1 MACLANSKNT
11 NAEVTFNHIKNIP
24 SNSTMPPRQ
33 QRIVYFTRHAEALH
47 NVEEQKAVAKAKA
60 AGKDFEAQEVARK
73 SVLNDQHLADAPLS
87 PKGFEQ
93 AGHAAAQLRLL
104 HQLAADRFPSPQI
117 VLVSPLRRAL
127 QTATALYA
135 SNNGSNKPKFVALE
149 ALREK
154 RTGYVADERRSVAVL
169 QQEFPHVN
177 FDDLLHKH
185 ENPTP
190 DKGEDNAKL
199 QIRTHTFL
207 SSAYMAN
214 LKQDC
219 IAIVT
224 HKAWLR
230 ELHHAVDQHEDIATC
245 LGTAPAVF
253 TNAEVR
259 MIQCTWETSR
269 HTSRLLGMQ
278 ATTTVE
284 QALRCAI
291 GNAVQHWR
299 GQKQVHTPTDDDES
313 DDSLQNTIT
322 SQTDEDGL
330 RGEFE
335 AIPAM

>member
-1 MACLANSKNT
+1 
-11 NAEVTFNHIKNIP
+11 
-24 SNSTMPPRQ
+24 MPPRQ

-60 AGKDFEAQEVARK
+60 AGKGFDAQEVARK

-93 AGHAAAQLRLL
+93 ARQAAAQMQLL
-104 HQLAADRFPSPQI
+104 HHLAADRFPSPQI
-117 VLVSPLRRAL
+117 VFVSPLRRAL

-135 SNNGSNKPKFVALE
+135 SNSSGSNKPKFVALE

-177 FDDLLHKH
+177 FDDLLRNN
-185 ENPTP
+185 ENPIP
-190 DKGEDNAKL
+190 EKGEDNAKL
-199 QIRTHTFL
+199 QIRTHKFL
-207 SSAYMAN
+207 SSAYMAS
-214 LKQDC
+214 LKEDC

-230 ELHHAVDQHEDIATC
+230 ELHHAVELHKDIATC

-269 HTSRLLGMQ
+269 HASRLLGMQ

-299 GQKQVHTPTDDDES
+299 GQKQVHTPTDDDDDDES
-313 DDSLQNTIT
+313 DDSLQNTT
-322 SQTDEDGL
+322 SSQTDESGL
-330 RGEFE
+330 CGEFE
-335 AIPAM
+335 AIPVM